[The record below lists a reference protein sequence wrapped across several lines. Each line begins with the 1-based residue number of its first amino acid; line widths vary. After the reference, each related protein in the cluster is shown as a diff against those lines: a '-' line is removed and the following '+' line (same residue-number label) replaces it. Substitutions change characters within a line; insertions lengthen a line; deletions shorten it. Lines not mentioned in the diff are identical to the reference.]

1 MNKTIDVI
9 AIGNAIIDLQVSAT
23 EQEIKD
29 FKLEKGGMKLVSLK
43 EQEQLLSQLKSHKI
57 NKASGGSAA
66 NTVIAIAALGA
77 KTAYNCMVGDDEL
90 GSFYIDELK
99 ALGVEAATLKNKN
112 FPTATCAVMI
122 TPDAERT
129 MNTFLGA
136 SAHLDQEH
144 VSEELISKA
153 KWLYVEGYLFSSETG
168 QRVVEK
174 AIGFAKKHNT
184 KIAVT
189 LSDGFIVEFFG
200 VPLRKALKDAEL
212 VFSNLNEASKY
223 TGLTEVK
230 EVFAKFAQDFPLAV
244 MTMSEK
250 GALIRANSED
260 HFIPPFPTVATD
272 DTGAGDMFAGAF
284 LYGINSGLSITES
297 GKLACFLASKV
308 VSQLGPR
315 LKIDLK
321 NIVATKEYLN

>member
-1 MNKTIDVI
+1 
-9 AIGNAIIDLQVSAT
+9 
-23 EQEIKD
+23 
-29 FKLEKGGMKLVSLK
+29 MKLVSLK

-77 KTAYNCMVGDDEL
+77 KTAYNCMVGDDDL

-212 VFSNLNEASKY
+212 VFANLNEASKY

-244 MTMSEK
+244 MKNSSF
-250 GALIRANSED
+250 ALQILE
-260 HFIPPFPTVATD
+260 
-272 DTGAGDMFAGAF
+272 GLKLF
-284 LYGINSGLSITES
+284 LG
-297 GKLACFLASKV
+297 
-308 VSQLGPR
+308 
-315 LKIDLK
+315 
-321 NIVATKEYLN
+321 